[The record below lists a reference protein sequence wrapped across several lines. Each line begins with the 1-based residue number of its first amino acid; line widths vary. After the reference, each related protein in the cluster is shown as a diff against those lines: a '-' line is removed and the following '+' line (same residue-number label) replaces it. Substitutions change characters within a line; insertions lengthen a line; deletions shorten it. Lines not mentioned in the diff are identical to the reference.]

1 MWTIL
6 KTILV
11 TLLTLEARGVVKKYH
26 PHIVAVTGSVGKTST
41 KDAIYA
47 VLAAGAYVRRSE
59 KSFNSEV
66 GLPLTILGV
75 PNAWKNPLG
84 WVQNLLDGFF
94 LLLFNARYP
103 KWLVLEVGADRPGDV
118 KRVAVW
124 LSVDVVVITRLPEM
138 PVHVEYFDSPG
149 DVVEEKASLISSLK
163 QDGTL
168 VLYGDDENVEN
179 LRGRAQGK
187 RVITFG
193 LSKNAEVRAEAVAVH
208 LGEDGESVGMEGR
221 VVWGELTA
229 PFVIKGTVGA
239 HALQPFLA
247 AAAVGKALGRGLEEV
262 VKALGAYEPPQG
274 RMRLVPG
281 LKETLIIDD
290 TYNSSPAAVV
300 AALETLK
307 HLPVKGRRIA
317 VLGDMLE
324 LGRHSVEEHRKAGAL
339 AAKICDLLFTVGFR
353 ARDMAQG
360 ALDAGM
366 LDANIFQ
373 YEDARRAGKELEVM
387 LKQGDTVLV
396 KGSQSARMERAVEEI
411 MAEPERA
418 AELLVRQDPEW
429 KRR

>member
-124 LSVDVVVITRLPEM
+124 LPVDVVVITRLPEM

-193 LSKNAEVRAEAVAVH
+193 LSKNADVRAESVSVC
-208 LGEDGESVGMEGR
+208 LGEDGEPVGMEGR
-221 VVWGELTA
+221 VVWGETSA
-229 PFVIKGTVGA
+229 PFAVKGSVGT

-247 AAAVGKALGRGLEEV
+247 AAAVGKALGRNLVEAV
-262 VKALGAYEPPQG
+262 RALGAYEAPPG

-290 TYNSSPAAVV
+290 TYNSSPAAAE

-339 AAKICDLLFTVGFR
+339 AAKTCDILFTVGFR
-353 ARDMAQG
+353 ARDMAEG

-366 LDANIFQ
+366 SDSSIFQ
-373 YEDARRAGKELEVM
+373 HEDARRAGKELEAM
-387 LKQGDTVLV
+387 LTPGDIVLI
-396 KGSQSARMERAVEEI
+396 KGSQSVRMEKTVEEV

-429 KRR
+429 KKR